1 MSTAVADCRPGGET
15 CHAKVFGR
23 PRRYTRVPERDA
35 VCSDAGREY
44 GRWRRNPVDHPAGGI
59 QPLDRRRRGDAGR
72 SARTHRGAFQRVR
85 QMEEE
90 GIIEGYALKVNH
102 EKLGIET
109 KAYITLVIHRE
120 HRGAFDAQKQIQ
132 AMEEVQ
138 SCDRITGDDCLC
150 VLGYFRN
157 NRHLIAFLEKIS
169 EYGTS
174 KTSIILEV

>member
-1 MSTAVADCRPGGET
+1 MDVLDKKILDMLKMNARASFATIGKEVGLSAPAIG
-15 CHAKVFGR
+15 K
-23 PRRYTRVPERDA
+23 RVK
-35 VCSDAGREY
+35 
-44 GRWRRNPVDHPAGGI
+44 
-59 QPLDRRRRGDAGR
+59 
-72 SARTHRGAFQRVR
+72 

-109 KAYITLVIHRE
+109 KAYITLVM
-120 HRGAFDAQKQIQ
+120 HRGPTGTSDAQKQIQ

-157 NRHLIAFLEKIS
+157 NRHLISFLEKIAA
-169 EYGTS
+169 YGAS

>member
-1 MSTAVADCRPGGET
+1 MDVLDKKILEMLDVNA
-15 CHAKVFGR
+15 
-23 PRRYTRVPERDA
+23 
-35 VCSDAGREY
+35 RESFANI
-44 GRWRRNPVDHPAGGI
+44 GKEVGLSAPAIGK
-59 QPLDRRRRGDAGR
+59 
-72 SARTHRGAFQRVR
+72 RVR

-120 HRGAFDAQKQIQ
+120 QRGSLDAQKQIQ

-138 SCDRITGDDCLC
+138 SCHRITGDDCLC

-157 NRHLIAFLEKIS
+157 NRHLISFLEKIAA
-169 EYGTS
+169 YGAS
-174 KTSIILEV
+174 KTSIILEA

>member
-1 MSTAVADCRPGGET
+1 MDVLDKKILEMLKINARESFATIGKE
-15 CHAKVFGR
+15 
-23 PRRYTRVPERDA
+23 
-35 VCSDAGREY
+35 AGLSA
-44 GRWRRNPVDHPAGGI
+44 PAIGK
-59 QPLDRRRRGDAGR
+59 
-72 SARTHRGAFQRVR
+72 RVR
-85 QMEEE
+85 QMEED

-109 KAYITLVIHRE
+109 KAYITLVLHRDQ
-120 HRGAFDAQKQIQ
+120 RGTSGVQKQIQ

-157 NRHLIAFLEKIS
+157 NKHLISFLERIS
-169 EYGTS
+169 AFGAS

>member
-1 MSTAVADCRPGGET
+1 MDELDKKILEMLKINA
-15 CHAKVFGR
+15 
-23 PRRYTRVPERDA
+23 
-35 VCSDAGREY
+35 RESFATI
-44 GRWRRNPVDHPAGGI
+44 GKEVGLSAPAIGK
-59 QPLDRRRRGDAGR
+59 
-72 SARTHRGAFQRVR
+72 RVR

-109 KAYITLVIHRE
+109 KAYITLVIHR
-120 HRGAFDAQKQIQ
+120 GPTGTTGTQKHIEAIE

-138 SCDRITGDDCLC
+138 RCDRITGDDCLC

-157 NRHLIAFLEKIS
+157 NKHLVSFLEKIAV
-169 EYGTS
+169 YGAS

>member
-1 MSTAVADCRPGGET
+1 MDVLDKKILDMLKMNARASFATIGKEVGLSAPAIG
-15 CHAKVFGR
+15 K
-23 PRRYTRVPERDA
+23 RVK
-35 VCSDAGREY
+35 
-44 GRWRRNPVDHPAGGI
+44 
-59 QPLDRRRRGDAGR
+59 
-72 SARTHRGAFQRVR
+72 

-90 GIIEGYALKVNH
+90 GVIEGYALKVNH

-109 KAYITLVIHRE
+109 KAYITLVM
-120 HRGAFDAQKQIQ
+120 HRGPTGTSDAQKQIQ

-157 NRHLIAFLEKIS
+157 NRHLISFLEKIAA
-169 EYGTS
+169 YGAS

>member
-1 MSTAVADCRPGGET
+1 MDTLDEKILEMLKLNA
-15 CHAKVFGR
+15 
-23 PRRYTRVPERDA
+23 
-35 VCSDAGREY
+35 RESFANI
-44 GRWRRNPVDHPAGGI
+44 GKEVGLSAPAIGK
-59 QPLDRRRRGDAGR
+59 
-72 SARTHRGAFQRVR
+72 RVR

-109 KAYITLVIHRE
+109 KAYITLVM
-120 HRGAFDAQKQIQ
+120 HRGPIGTSDAQKQIQ

-150 VLGYFRN
+150 VLGYFKN
-157 NRHLIAFLEKIS
+157 NKHLISFLEKIS
-169 EYGTS
+169 SYGAS

>member
-1 MSTAVADCRPGGET
+1 MDMLDKKILEMLKINA
-15 CHAKVFGR
+15 
-23 PRRYTRVPERDA
+23 
-35 VCSDAGREY
+35 RESFATI
-44 GRWRRNPVDHPAGGI
+44 GKEVGLSAPAIGK
-59 QPLDRRRRGDAGR
+59 
-72 SARTHRGAFQRVR
+72 RVR
-85 QMEEE
+85 QMEED

-109 KAYITLVIHRE
+109 KAYITLVLHRDQ
-120 HRGAFDAQKQIQ
+120 RGTSGVQKQIQ

-157 NRHLIAFLEKIS
+157 NKHLISFLERIS
-169 EYGTS
+169 AFGAS

>member
-1 MSTAVADCRPGGET
+1 MDELDKRILEML
-15 CHAKVFGR
+15 KVN
-23 PRRYTRVPERDA
+23 A
-35 VCSDAGREY
+35 RESFANI
-44 GRWRRNPVDHPAGGI
+44 GKEVGLSAPAIGK
-59 QPLDRRRRGDAGR
+59 
-72 SARTHRGAFQRVR
+72 RVR

-109 KAYITLVIHRE
+109 KAYITLVLHQGP
-120 HRGAFDAQKQIQ
+120 RGTSHAQKQIR

-157 NRHLIAFLEKIS
+157 NKLLK
-169 EYGTS
+169 
-174 KTSIILEV
+174 

>member
-1 MSTAVADCRPGGET
+1 MDELDKKILEMLKINA
-15 CHAKVFGR
+15 
-23 PRRYTRVPERDA
+23 
-35 VCSDAGREY
+35 RESFANI
-44 GRWRRNPVDHPAGGI
+44 GKEIGLSAPAIGK
-59 QPLDRRRRGDAGR
+59 
-72 SARTHRGAFQRVR
+72 RVR

-109 KAYITLVIHRE
+109 KAYITLVMHQGP
-120 HRGAFDAQKQIQ
+120 RGTSDAQKKIL

-157 NRHLIAFLEKIS
+157 NKHLIFFLEKIA
-169 EYGTS
+169 EYGAT

>member
-1 MSTAVADCRPGGET
+1 MDV
-15 CHAKVFGR
+15 
-23 PRRYTRVPERDA
+23 
-35 VCSDAGREY
+35 
-44 GRWRRNPVDHPAGGI
+44 
-59 QPLDRRRRGDAGR
+59 LDRKILEILKINARESFANIGKEVGL
-72 SARTHRGAFQRVR
+72 SAPAIGKRVR

-109 KAYITLVIHRE
+109 KAYITLIMHQ
-120 HRGAFDAQKQIQ
+120 GPTGTSDAQKQIQ

-138 SCDRITGDDCLC
+138 SCYRITGDDCLC

-157 NRHLIAFLEKIS
+157 NKHLISFLEKIAV
-169 EYGTS
+169 YGAS